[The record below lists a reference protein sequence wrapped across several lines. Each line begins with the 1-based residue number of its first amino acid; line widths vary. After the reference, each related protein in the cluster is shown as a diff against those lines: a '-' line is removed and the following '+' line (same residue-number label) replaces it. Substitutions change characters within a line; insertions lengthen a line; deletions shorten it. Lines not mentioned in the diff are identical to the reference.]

1 MALVLPDRVKET
13 ATTAGTGT
21 FTLAGAVA
29 KFQSFSAVGNGNTTY
44 YCIQHETENEFEV
57 GLGTYT
63 ASGTTL
69 SRDTILTSTNSNNA
83 VNFSAG
89 DKTVFVVV
97 PGDKT
102 IRKDGSGAANITS
115 SDVTTALGFTPISSA
130 DGGNAATLDSLD
142 STSFL
147 RSDADDSVTGAI
159 TFPLTGFKISD
170 QVTVSHST
178 DQTYKT
184 LTIKNEG
191 DDNEASIDGLSS
203 DGTRQFMLY
212 GGAQS
217 QGFLHPVNYSW
228 RLKIPLTGSLSRDN
242 AYTIWDSGNDGSGSG
257 LDADTL
263 DGIQGSS
270 FLRSDTDDSTTG
282 LLTLGTSSSL
292 NGQGALSLYRSS
304 NPWIAWYSG
313 STSRGAYLQYVGS
326 SDYFHFGEASF
337 INFDCSIRHEGQYN
351 YNDTA
356 QYIVWTGQTY
366 GNFRCGGGNVNGYS
380 GIEFSDSNSDTTL
393 MVRNSD
399 GLNGMYRADA
409 GTWYY
414 YTDSS
419 NNWRSYGNVT
429 AYASDERLKT
439 FYGTIKSPL
448 EKICQIDG
456 LYYEWD
462 EEACS
467 KTDFT
472 PVFNKMEIGLKAQ
485 QVEALFPEVVELAPF
500 DTDPMD
506 KGVDQS
512 KSGENYLTLHYERL
526 VPVLIE
532 AIKELKAEI
541 DVLKGVKND

>member
-29 KFQSFSAVGNGNTTY
+29 KFQSFSAVGDGNTTY

-115 SDVTTALGFTPISSA
+115 SDVTTALGFTPVSSA

-142 STSFL
+142 STQFL
-147 RSDADDSVTGAI
+147 RSDAADTMTGDLLVQSDIKSTSQIRATGWWNTNTGTDGGDLGVEIGVSSSQGYILSYNRNTSSYGALNLSAEGIDLDPQSGSVTIDNDVRAPIFYDSGDTSYYADPASTSIMNAGRFAGSVI
-159 TFPLTGFKISD
+159 TG
-170 QVTVSHST
+170 ST
-178 DQTYKT
+178 
-184 LTIKNEG
+184 
-191 DDNEASIDGLSS
+191 S
-203 DGTRQFMLY
+203 
-212 GGAQS
+212 
-217 QGFLHPVNYSW
+217 
-228 RLKIPLTGSLSRDN
+228 GSLS
-242 AYTIWDSGNDGSGSG
+242 GM
-257 LDADTL
+257 
-263 DGIQGSS
+263 
-270 FLRSDTDDSTTG
+270 
-282 LLTLGTSSSL
+282 
-292 NGQGALSLYRSS
+292 GALNIYRSS

-313 STSRGAYLQYVGS
+313 STSRGAYIQYVGS
-326 SDYFHFGEASF
+326 GDYFNFGEASY
-337 INFDCSIRHEGQYN
+337 INFDCNIRHEGQYN

-356 QYIVWTGQTY
+356 QYIWWSGQTY
-366 GNFRCGGGNVNGYS
+366 GNFRTGGGNVNGYS
-380 GIEFSDSNSDTTL
+380 GIEFSDSANDTTL
-393 MVRNSD
+393 MIRNSD
-399 GLNGMYRADA
+399 GLNGVYRADA
-409 GTWYY
+409 GTWFW

-419 NNWRSYGNVT
+419 SNWRSYGNVT
-429 AYASDERLKT
+429 AYASDERLKN
-439 FYGTIKSPL
+439 FYGKVESSL

-541 DVLKGVKND
+541 DVLKGVEND

>member
-29 KFQSFSAVGNGNTTY
+29 KFQSFSAVGDGNTTY

-142 STSFL
+142 STQFL
-147 RSDADDSVTGAI
+147 RSDADDTATGTH
-159 TFPLTGFKISD
+159 TFDDLRADGGNLI
-170 QVTVSHST
+170 
-178 DQTYKT
+178 
-184 LTIKNEG
+184 LG
-191 DDNEASIDGLSS
+191 DDAYATSNDYIGMKTSFQSGNNDYMIISGTSDGNTYISAKDGGASHLRGGGNYSTNEIVVPDGGNPYAKGELNIGTNSALSS
-203 DGTRQFMLY
+203 TGTLNLY
-212 GGAQS
+212 RNANPYIGW
-217 QGFLHPVNYSW
+217 YS
-228 RLKIPLTGSLSRDN
+228 
-242 AYTIWDSGNDGSGSG
+242 A
-257 LDADTL
+257 
-263 DGIQGSS
+263 
-270 FLRSDTDDSTTG
+270 STT
-282 LLTLGTSSSL
+282 
-292 NGQGALSLYRSS
+292 
-304 NPWIAWYSG
+304 
-313 STSRGAYLQYVGS
+313 RGAYLQYVGS
-326 SDYFHFGEASF
+326 GDYFHLGDASY
-337 INFDCSIRHEGQYN
+337 INFDCNIRHEGQYN

-356 QYIVWTGQTY
+356 QYIWWSGQTY
-366 GNFRCGGGNVNGYS
+366 GNFRTGGGNVNGYS
-380 GIEFSDSNSDTTL
+380 GIEFSDSANDTTL
-393 MVRNSD
+393 MIRNSD
-399 GLNGMYRADA
+399 GLNGVYRADA
-409 GTWYY
+409 GTWFW

-429 AYASDERLKT
+429 AYASDERLKN
-439 FYGTIKSPL
+439 FYGKVESSL

-541 DVLKGVKND
+541 DVLKGIEND

>member
-130 DGGNAATLDSLD
+130 DGGNAATLDSID
-142 STSFL
+142 STGFVRQLSTATSPDYQTPSSRRVDPNSGNPTNEHYAITTFGNGGN
-147 RSDADDSVTGAI
+147 VTGQIAAH
-159 TFPLTGFKISD
+159 FQTGQLYSRG
-170 QVTVSHST
+170 
-178 DQTYKT
+178 Y
-184 LTIKNEG
+184 N
-191 DDNEASIDGLSS
+191 SS
-203 DGTRQFMLY
+203 F
-212 GGAQS
+212 S
-217 QGFLHPVNYSW
+217 SW
-228 RLKIPLTGSLSRDN
+228 RKIWND
-242 AYTIWDSGNDGSGSG
+242 ANDGSGSG

-326 SDYFHFGEASF
+326 GDYFLFGEASYTG
-337 INFDCSIRHEGQYN
+337 FDCSIRHEGQYN
-351 YNDTA
+351 YNDTN
-356 QYIVWTGQTY
+356 QYIVWTGQNY
-366 GNFRCGGGNVNGYS
+366 GSFRVGGGTANGYS
-380 GIEFSDSNSDTTL
+380 GIHFDSAFSDTTL
-393 MVRNSD
+393 MIRNSD
-399 GLNGMYRADA
+399 GLNGIYRADA
-409 GTWYY
+409 GTWFWYS
-414 YTDSS
+414 DSS
-419 NNWRSYGNVT
+419 NHFRSYGNVT

-541 DVLKGVKND
+541 DVLKGVEND

>member
-29 KFQSFSAVGNGNTTY
+29 KFQSFSAVGDGNTTY

-212 GGAQS
+212 GGAQNELS
-217 QGFLHPVNYSW
+217 LDIII
-228 RLKIPLTGSLSRDN
+228 LSLSN
-242 AYTIWDSGNDGSGSG
+242 EPS
-257 LDADTL
+257 
-263 DGIQGSS
+263 
-270 FLRSDTDDSTTG
+270 
-282 LLTLGTSSSL
+282 
-292 NGQGALSLYRSS
+292 
-304 NPWIAWYSG
+304 
-313 STSRGAYLQYVGS
+313 
-326 SDYFHFGEASF
+326 
-337 INFDCSIRHEGQYN
+337 
-351 YNDTA
+351 
-356 QYIVWTGQTY
+356 
-366 GNFRCGGGNVNGYS
+366 
-380 GIEFSDSNSDTTL
+380 
-393 MVRNSD
+393 
-399 GLNGMYRADA
+399 
-409 GTWYY
+409 
-414 YTDSS
+414 
-419 NNWRSYGNVT
+419 
-429 AYASDERLKT
+429 
-439 FYGTIKSPL
+439 
-448 EKICQIDG
+448 
-456 LYYEWD
+456 
-462 EEACS
+462 
-467 KTDFT
+467 
-472 PVFNKMEIGLKAQ
+472 
-485 QVEALFPEVVELAPF
+485 
-500 DTDPMD
+500 
-506 KGVDQS
+506 
-512 KSGENYLTLHYERL
+512 
-526 VPVLIE
+526 
-532 AIKELKAEI
+532 AE
-541 DVLKGVKND
+541 

>member
-29 KFQSFSAVGNGNTTY
+29 KFQSFSAVGDGNTTY

-130 DGGNAATLDSLD
+130 DGGNAATLDGIDSNRIPYALNSSSGSTNTNTAD
-142 STSFL
+142 GGIGANNITRSMFYRDNGSNFGTIGFHSQHASNGGYAWQMASTSYT
-147 RSDADDSVTGAI
+147 DASQIQARV
-159 TFPLTGFKISD
+159 
-170 QVTVSHST
+170 
-178 DQTYKT
+178 
-184 LTIKNEG
+184 KN
-191 DDNEASIDGLSS
+191 N
-203 DGTRQFMLY
+203 GTWT
-212 GGAQS
+212 S
-217 QGFLHPVNYSW
+217 PV
-228 RLKIPLTGSLSRDN
+228 
-242 AYTIWDSGNDGSGSG
+242 TIWNSGNDGSGSG

-292 NGQGALSLYRSS
+292 NGQGALNLYRSS

-439 FYGTIKSPL
+439 FYGKVESSL

-541 DVLKGVKND
+541 DVLKGVEND